1 MPSSVSSK
9 DNSFSTFSKACC
21 ISHTGLHI
29 NFTDSACG
37 AEEAVIIIT
46 DCEMTSASTAHS
58 LSGKTIR
65 PSPTAPEMS
74 MSLVSVSLVFDE
86 SLSDFL
92 LFFFKDCSVT
102 SSLPDSIRALAK
114 TAILLVSPMQFLAI
128 QQYVPMENHYQP
140 VYANKFAG
148 TNVTPKLTASHVYVP
163 NEVGSSALAVKA
175 NISPA
180 LISFESLNHLSWG
193 VGTPTTL
200 HSNATVPCCVK
211 TAFNSS
217 INSGTL

>member
-114 TAILLVSPMQFLAI
+114 WRTTTDLSASSLIPLDYFTFTSVELRISTNSLVR
-128 QQYVPMENHYQP
+128 VP
-140 VYANKFAG
+140 
-148 TNVTPKLTASHVYVP
+148 TLTDKSTKRLK
-163 NEVGSSALAVKA
+163 NMGGSSPVDL
-175 NISPA
+175 
-180 LISFESLNHLSWG
+180 
-193 VGTPTTL
+193 
-200 HSNATVPCCVK
+200 
-211 TAFNSS
+211 SS
-217 INSGTL
+217 ITSSTSLRMTSLPFVRAKSV